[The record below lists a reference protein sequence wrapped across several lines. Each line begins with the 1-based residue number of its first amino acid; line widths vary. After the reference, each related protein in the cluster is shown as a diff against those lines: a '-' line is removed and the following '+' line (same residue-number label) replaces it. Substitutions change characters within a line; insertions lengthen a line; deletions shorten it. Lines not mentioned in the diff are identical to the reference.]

1 LGRRQVLGLSH
12 PYIYVNHII
21 SLQAVVEI
29 ITNEMASA
37 LDFLAKQST
46 KMHNAIYQNRLALD
60 YLLASEG
67 GVCGKFNLS
76 NCCLQIDDK
85 GKVTEE
91 IRDQMRKPTHV
102 PVQTRKDW
110 NPEELFRGWFAT
122 FGDSKPSQVL
132 CF

>member
-1 LGRRQVLGLSH
+1 MSTTSSA
-12 PYIYVNHII
+12 YI
-21 SLQAVVEI
+21 QAVVEI

-37 LDFLAKQST
+37 LNFLAKQST

-76 NCCLQIDDK
+76 NCCLQIDDE

-91 IRDQMRKPTHV
+91 ITDRMRKLALV
-102 PVQTRKDW
+102 PVQTWKDW